1 MKDGTF
7 AHILDGL
14 IRNGK
19 ENRTLSLKSLTYANN
34 QLGEKS
40 LCQVRKLMPCLNTI
54 SLNNIQTR
62 VTHNSAIVSGVIESI
77 LDSGELVQNI
87 KLSNLQIND

>member
-1 MKDGTF
+1 MKDVTF

-14 IRNGK
+14 VY
-19 ENRTLSLKSLTYANN
+19 RTLSLKSLTYANN
-34 QLGEKS
+34 QFGEKS
-40 LCQVRKLMPCLNTI
+40 LFQVRKLMPCLNTI

-62 VTHNSAIVSGVIESI
+62 VTHNSAIVSGIIELI
-77 LDSGELVQNI
+77 LESGELIQNI

>member
-14 IRNGK
+14 VNK
-19 ENRTLSLKSLTYANN
+19 TLSLKSLTYANN
-34 QLGEKS
+34 QFGEKS
-40 LCQVRKLMPCLNTI
+40 LYQVRKLMPCLNTI

>member
-7 AHILDGL
+7 AHILGGL
-14 IRNGK
+14 I
-19 ENRTLSLKSLTYANN
+19 NRTLSLKSLTYTNN

-40 LCQVRKLMPCLNTI
+40 LYQVRKLMPRLNTI

-62 VTHNSAIVSGVIESI
+62 VTHNSAIVSGVIDSI

-87 KLSNLQIND
+87 KLSNLQINE